1 LIGNWSIFGEI
12 GRLSSIEEPFKTWP
26 LRGFSYPLRGCHC
39 FWFYLVAVV
48 AVTLTIQM
56 YRLQSI
62 SIPCA
67 LVLRIKRIST
77 FPQTR
82 LSELWILHGPW
93 LSVIITPCFQY
104 VIAAME
110 HPICFSLI
118 VKTSSEC
125 LEICIANCTCFIHS
139 ALKHRVH
146 ILINRVF

>member
-82 LSELWILHGPW
+82 LSQLWILHGPW

-104 VIAAME
+104 VIAARAASPHMFFINSQNKFRMPRNMYCKR
-110 HPICFSLI
+110 HTCCFETQSTYTD
-118 VKTSSEC
+118 K
-125 LEICIANCTCFIHS
+125 
-139 ALKHRVH
+139 
-146 ILINRVF
+146 